1 MIDFS
6 ELSILMVENNKHVR
20 RIMQEM
26 LQAFGVRKIL
36 QSPDALEAYS
46 IMLAQ
51 QVDLVI
57 LDFFLGKFDG
67 GDFTRMVRQDA
78 ACINRMTPILLCTG
92 LPEHYRIAKARD
104 AGINEILAKPVA
116 PRDLYLRIN
125 AMLENPRPF
134 VITEKY
140 VGPCRRRRQKVDFP
154 ANLERRRHTE
164 GTIIMPPRVWRRSGA
179 A

>member
-20 RIMQEM
+20 RIMHDM
-26 LQAFGVRKIL
+26 LRAFGVRRIF
-36 QSPDALEAYS
+36 QSPDAMEAYTL
-46 IMLAQ
+46 MLAQ

-57 LDFFLGKFDG
+57 LDFFLGKLDG

-125 AMLENPRPF
+125 TMLEYPRPF
-134 VITEKY
+134 VITKTY

-154 ANLERRRHTE
+154 ANLERRKRIE
-164 GTIIMPPRVWRRSGA
+164 GTVIMPRRVWRRSGA